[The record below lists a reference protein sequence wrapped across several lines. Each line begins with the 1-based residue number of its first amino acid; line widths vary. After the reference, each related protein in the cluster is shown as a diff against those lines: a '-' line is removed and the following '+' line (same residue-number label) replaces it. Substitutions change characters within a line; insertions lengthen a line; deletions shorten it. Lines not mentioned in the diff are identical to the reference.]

1 MFNVLFSECVFSILL
16 LISFVQYLYHY
27 LFSLEVFKNTLVD
40 RKMEQGLLL
49 NMHFKDDLLNIF
61 IVPY

>member
-1 MFNVLFSECVFSILL
+1 MYYLVNVYLVSYL
-16 LISFVQYLYHY
+16 LISFVQYLYNY

-49 NMHFKDDLLNIF
+49 NMHFKYDL
-61 IVPY
+61 